1 MAGDKVAVQFE
12 VNDDAGEMLDKIV
25 QQFGLPDR
33 SKAIRI
39 MLDYVAEDG
48 DWDEIFGEV
57 RCRRCS

>member
-1 MAGDKVAVQFE
+1 MAGDKVAMQFE

-25 QQFGLPDR
+25 QQFGLPDK

>member
-12 VNDDAGEMLDKIV
+12 INDDAGEMLDKIV
-25 QQFGLPDR
+25 QQFGLPDK

>member
-1 MAGDKVAVQFE
+1 MAGDKVAMQFE

-25 QQFGLPDR
+25 QQFGLPDK

-57 RCRRCS
+57 RCRRCA